1 MKRPSFFEHLHPPS
15 IPEAQ
20 ARFRYTL
27 GLGGLSVFLFVVVA
41 LTGALLLF
49 YYSPSVEQAN
59 ASIQLLQYHV
69 PLGWLVRGLHFWSA
83 QALVVT
89 AALHLLRVA
98 LTGGFRAGRRFNW
111 LLGLALLVL
120 VLGLDFTGYGLR
132 WDASIGWALLV
143 GTNLL
148 RLLPLAGETLYRWLV
163 GAPELGAATVLRL
176 YGWHIFGLMLPA
188 IAIAVW
194 HLFRVRRDGG
204 IAHDPAAY
212 HEKLEGRPRDA
223 PATEDARLP
232 RSVLVRREV
241 VAMLVAA
248 GALLALSSL
257 AAPALDGPLDPS
269 AMSAEAHAP
278 WFFLAV
284 QELLRWGNPLV
295 FGVFLPIVALLVLA
309 LLPYAFDRGA
319 TLGRWLPRDG
329 RSTQVVVLA
338 LALAVGLLTLRGAWR

>member
-1 MKRPSFFEHLHPPS
+1 MRRPSFFEHLHPPS

-20 ARFRYTL
+20 ARLRYTL
-27 GLGGLSVFLFVVVA
+27 GLGGLSVFFLVVVA

-49 YYSPSVEQAN
+49 YYSPSSEQAN

-83 QALVVT
+83 QALVAT

-98 LTGGFRAGRRFNW
+98 LTGAYRGGRRFNW

-120 VLGLDFTGYGLR
+120 LLGLDFTGYGLR

-148 RLLPLAGETLYRWLV
+148 RQIPLGGATFYRWLV
-163 GAPELGAATVLRL
+163 GGPELGAATVLRFF
-176 YGWHIFGLMLPA
+176 GWHVFGLMLPA
-188 IAIAVW
+188 LGLGMW

-204 IAHDPAAY
+204 IAHASSSTPA
-212 HEKLEGRPRDA
+212 EP
-223 PATEDARLP
+223 RLP
-232 RSVLVRREV
+232 RRELVRRE
-241 VAMLVAA
+241 ALAALVAA
-248 GALLALSSL
+248 GVLLTLTSL
-257 AAPALDGPLDPS
+257 VAPALDGPLDVS

-284 QELLRWGNPLV
+284 QELLRWGSPLA
-295 FGVFLPIVALLVLA
+295 FGVVIPLAALVLLA
-309 LLPYAFDRGA
+309 LLPYAIDRGA
-319 TLGRWLPRDG
+319 ILGRWLPRDG
-329 RSTQVVVLA
+329 RWAQAITMA
-338 LALAVGLLTLRGAWR
+338 LALAFGFLTLQGALR

>member
-1 MKRPSFFEHLHPPS
+1 MRRPSFFEHLHPPS

-27 GLGGLSVFLFVVVA
+27 GLGGLSVFFLLVVS

-49 YYSPSVEQAN
+49 YYSPTSEQAN
-59 ASIQLLQYHV
+59 ASVQLLQYHV

-89 AALHLLRVA
+89 AALHLMRVA

-111 LLGLALLVL
+111 LLGLSLLVL
-120 VLGLDFTGYGLR
+120 LLGLDFTGYGLR

-148 RLLPLAGETLYRWLV
+148 RQIPLAGATLYRWVV
-163 GAPELGAATVLRL
+163 GGTELGSATVLRFF
-176 YGWHIFGLMLPA
+176 GWHVFGLMLPA
-188 IAIAVW
+188 LGLAVW

-204 IAHDPAAY
+204 IAHASGSDQ
-212 HEKLEGRPRDA
+212 
-223 PATEDARLP
+223 ATPRLP
-232 RSVLVRREV
+232 RSELVRREA

-248 GALLALSSL
+248 GGLLALTSL

-269 AMSAEAHAP
+269 ALSAEAHAP

-284 QELLRWGNPLV
+284 QELLRLGNPLV
-295 FGVFLPIVALLVLA
+295 FGVILPASALLLLA
-309 LLPYAFDRGA
+309 VLPYAVDRG
-319 TLGRWLPRDG
+319 TLLGEWLPRDG
-329 RSTQVVVLA
+329 RRIQVITAA
-338 LALAVGLLTLRGAWR
+338 LALGFAILTLRGALR

>member
-1 MKRPSFFEHLHPPS
+1 
-15 IPEAQ
+15 
-20 ARFRYTL
+20 
-27 GLGGLSVFLFVVVA
+27 LSVFLLVVVA

-49 YYSPSVEQAN
+49 YYSPSIDQAN

-148 RLLPLAGETLYRWLV
+148 RLIPMAGETLYRWLV
-163 GAPELGAATVLRL
+163 GAPELGAATLLRL

-188 IAIAVW
+188 IALAVW

-204 IAHDPAAY
+204 VAHDPAA
-212 HEKLEGRPRDA
+212 G
-223 PATEDARLP
+223 DARLP
-232 RSVLVRREV
+232 RSALVRREV
-241 VAMLVAA
+241 VAMLIAA
-248 GALLALSSL
+248 SALLALSSL

-269 AMSAEAHAP
+269 AMSAEANAP

-295 FGVFLPIVALLVLA
+295 FGVVLPMVALLILA

-329 RSTQVVVLA
+329 RWTQVVVLA
-338 LALAVGLLTLRGAWR
+338 LAVGVGLLTLRGAWR